1 MSQEDEEKTS
11 FVTPFGTYSFKRMA
25 EGLRNAGS
33 IFARTTTKM
42 LKEDKSISTYVGDIV
57 V

>member
-42 LKEDKSISTYVGDIV
+42 LKEDKSIEQTISRI
-57 V
+57 